1 MALVNAIK
9 TTFPKVGHI
18 LCTRHLQVN
27 AIRNLNKHNDPEA
40 SKNKLINSIFSPS
53 GLLSSNSLVTFL
65 EREQEILKSF
75 EDSPAFKYLTEKLFP
90 TIKEKV
96 FTPRLQNEKIP
107 YCGKLTF

>member
-40 SKNKLINSIFSPS
+40 SKNKLINSILSPS
-53 GLLSSNSLVTFL
+53 GLSSSNSFVTFL

-90 TIKEKV
+90 TSFHPQTSKSENPLLWKIN
-96 FTPRLQNEKIP
+96 FLRL
-107 YCGKLTF
+107 